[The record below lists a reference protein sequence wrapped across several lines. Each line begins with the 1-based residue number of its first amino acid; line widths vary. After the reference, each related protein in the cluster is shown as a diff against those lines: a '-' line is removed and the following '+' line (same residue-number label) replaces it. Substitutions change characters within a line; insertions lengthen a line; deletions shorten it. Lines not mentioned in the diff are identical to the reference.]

1 MEEFKGVPFSFD
13 DDDFVIDKNGEVVA
27 CVMTMNSINDAS
39 LARLFSASPELLEA
53 LQGLLVRVADD
64 EEYGPFHAVT
74 KARQAIAKALG
85 K

>member
-27 CVMTMNSINDAS
+27 CLMTMNSAQDAS
-39 LARLFSASPELLEA
+39 LARLFSAAPELLEA
-53 LQGLLVRVADD
+53 LRDLEARACI
-64 EEYGPFHAVT
+64 YMNT
-74 KARQAIAKALG
+74 SKAKAAIAKALR

>member
-1 MEEFKGVPFSFD
+1 MLRIRAED
-13 DDDFVIDKNGEVVA
+13 DDEVICSYAGYDYCEREYANA
-27 CVMTMNSINDAS
+27 QL
-39 LARLFSASPELLEA
+39 LAAAPELLEA